1 MKEQINLDLIDHQLK
16 AYNNKD
22 IQSFL
27 ECWENDAK
35 MFLHPNTLIA
45 NGIEQI
51 KERHLIRFQE
61 PDLYAKLIS
70 RNYYDGKIVDR
81 EVVTRNLPEGKATIE
96 VLAIYEIENEKI
108 SKVWFLMGEPKFL

>member
-1 MKEQINLDLIDHQLK
+1 MKEQINLDLIDNQLK

-27 ECWENDAK
+27 ECWNNDAK
-35 MFLHPNTLIA
+35 MFLHPNTLLA
-45 NGIEQI
+45 DGIEQI

-96 VLAIYEIENEKI
+96 VLAIYEIENEK
-108 SKVWFLMGEPKFL
+108 KT

>member
-1 MKEQINLDLIDHQLK
+1 MNEQIDFNLIDNQLK

-27 ECWENDAK
+27 ECWNDDAK

-45 NGIEQI
+45 DGIEQI

-61 PDLYAKLIS
+61 PNLYAKLIS
-70 RNYYDGKIVDR
+70 RNCYSGKIVDQ

-96 VLAIYEIENEKI
+96 VLAIYEIENKRI
-108 SKVWFLMGEPKFL
+108 SKVWFLIGEPRF